1 VNTLK
6 FSMSKS
12 SLPSN
17 IMQDDD
23 SESGDSHREQ
33 EEARRSQLL
42 QLEQTLSG
50 ITTEHER
57 LKAEYS
63 SKISALATPALSKIE
78 EYSTWI
84 DKKCLNFANVLG
96 QTNEGFQKE
105 LESLKDEMKSL
116 VAAKELLSAQ
126 LGEMKLKD
134 DERQADLLR
143 MQQKLDTVVNV
154 EENQPAIPAAAQPGA
169 WIDNDLS
176 SNIELIRVT
185 KALHKALDMIDNLKK
200 QNNANVG
207 FTNN

>member
-1 VNTLK
+1 
-6 FSMSKS
+6 MH
-12 SLPSN
+12 
-17 IMQDDD
+17 DED
-23 SESGDSHREQ
+23 SDSGDSPREQ

-63 SKISALATPALSKIE
+63 SKMSALAIPTLSKIE

-105 LESLKDEMKSL
+105 LDSLKDEMKSL
-116 VAAKELLSAQ
+116 LTSKEVLCAELV
-126 LGEMKLKD
+126 EMRVKD
-134 DERQADLLR
+134 DERQAEMLR
-143 MQQKLDTVVNV
+143 MQNKLNTVVNLDD
-154 EENQPAIPAAAQPGA
+154 NHTGLSAPPQPAP

-185 KALHKALDMIDNLKK
+185 KALHKALDMIDVLKK
-200 QNNANVG
+200 NNLS
-207 FTNN
+207 